1 MKVKYI
7 QPEINILRVYG
18 KDFIMQTEVVNGSK
32 GTTSE
37 SGNGGSGEGY
47 WDDDVKRRDAFDD
60 KDITYGN
67 IW

>member
-7 QPEINILRVYG
+7 QPEISIFTVYG
-18 KDFIMQTEVVNGSK
+18 KEFIMEDNMAVVNGSK
-32 GTTSE
+32 GTTAGQ
-37 SGNGGSGEGY
+37 GNGQWE
-47 WDDDVKRRDAFDD
+47 DDETKRRDAFDD